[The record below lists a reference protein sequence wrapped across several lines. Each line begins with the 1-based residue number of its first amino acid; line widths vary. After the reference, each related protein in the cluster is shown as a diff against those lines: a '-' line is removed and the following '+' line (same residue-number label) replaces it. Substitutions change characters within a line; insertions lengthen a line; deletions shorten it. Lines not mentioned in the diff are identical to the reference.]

1 VLAEAARIAKP
12 GASIGIFDG
21 DYASLTFG
29 NPDPDQGKRDDEAV
43 IAAIVTNPRV
53 MRQMPVLARDA
64 GLDLVASFPHVLAE
78 VGEADFWLPAIESFR
93 RIMPTSGAMS
103 EAEANVWAERL
114 LQASE
119 SGLFFGASNYYGYV
133 LRKPEDD

>member
-1 VLAEAARIAKP
+1 MLAEAARIAKP

-53 MRQMPVLARDA
+53 MRQMPVLAREA
-64 GLDLVASFPHVLAE
+64 GLELVASFPYVLAE
-78 VGEADFWLPAIESFR
+78 VGD
-93 RIMPTSGAMS
+93 G
-103 EAEANVWAERL
+103 RL
-114 LQASE
+114 LAACDRVLPQAHADA
-119 SGLFFGASNYYGYV
+119 G
-133 LRKPEDD
+133 R